1 MCSRNRG
8 KGSGVRQSVGS
19 GWGLRPDRKIR
30 AERKDPGEDLSLLL
44 LLGFSLVVVS
54 RGCSLLQCVD
64 FSLW

>member
-1 MCSRNRG
+1 MGECVQGTVG
-8 KGSGVRQSVGS
+8 KAVGLGS